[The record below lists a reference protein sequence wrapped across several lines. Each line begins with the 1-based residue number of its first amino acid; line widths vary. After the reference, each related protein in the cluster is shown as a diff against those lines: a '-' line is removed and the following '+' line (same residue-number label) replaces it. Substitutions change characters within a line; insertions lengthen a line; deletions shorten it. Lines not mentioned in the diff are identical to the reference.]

1 MEENLTEKDE
11 NGLSVISSDE
21 IYALLTN
28 YIREVFARRRYARV
42 HVCPTKGIDGKLIGF
57 YNGEFEVDDYVFR
70 ICGHKLRVE
79 KNCKIIGE
87 CDTNAELIGWLFILL
102 NYVIDQCHVKEL
114 KRIYI
119 NFEL

>member
-1 MEENLTEKDE
+1 MEDNLTDKDE
-11 NGLSVISSDE
+11 NGLIVTSSAE
-21 IYALLTN
+21 IYALLTY

-57 YNGEFEVDDYVFR
+57 YNGEFEVDDYVFM

-79 KNCKIIGE
+79 KNCKIIVE